1 MTTRAKGKQT
11 MLTEAERQEQYNK
24 LREEELRCKA
34 MQEKLR
40 AQRLQLEKLQAP
52 PPPPP
57 QKEMIGV
64 NPRQQEPPRFRPKLV
79 PVEEISD
86 NSESDAE
93 EHYRRRH
100 QRISPLSEELEEV
113 QWPHRLNPAILPQF
127 DGESDP
133 EEFLLKYEAT
143 IETSGGGTACK
154 AKALVLALKGLVQ
167 RWYANIPPGTILS
180 WKQLRL
186 ELCASFRA
194 MRPDEVTSCDFHDL
208 RQGSMTLQEY
218 L

>member
-1 MTTRAKGKQT
+1 MNGASSEDVSIDALADGQLEVNLLDIGVSAEDIAAMRRIDARIEEARRAQQQALEAEPSEPQMTTRAKGKQT

-64 NPRQQEPPRFRPKLV
+64 NPRQQEPPRFRPKFV

-86 NSESDAE
+86 HSESDGKE
-93 EHYRRRH
+93 RYRRRH
-100 QRISPLSEELEEV
+100 QRISPLSENV
-113 QWPHRLNPAILPQF
+113 TP
-127 DGESDP
+127 
-133 EEFLLKYEAT
+133 
-143 IETSGGGTACK
+143 
-154 AKALVLALKGLVQ
+154 GL
-167 RWYANIPPGTILS
+167 
-180 WKQLRL
+180 
-186 ELCASFRA
+186 
-194 MRPDEVTSCDFHDL
+194 
-208 RQGSMTLQEY
+208 
-218 L
+218 